1 MMTNNEQITAHR
13 ILAKH
18 GIDHK
23 LQGHRLPLCSNDF
36 AIEIGV
42 FRFTDFEEI
51 RSYIEFKGQK
61 HLDAADGLAERRRV
75 ANADKP

>member
-1 MMTNNEQITAHR
+1 MTNNEQAAAHR
-13 ILAKH
+13 ILH
-18 GIDHK
+18 EYGIDHK
-23 LQGHRLPLCSNDF
+23 LQGHRLPPTSKDF

-61 HLDAADGLAERRRV
+61 HLDAADGLAEWRRV

>member
-1 MMTNNEQITAHR
+1 VTNNEQAAAHR
-13 ILAKH
+13 ILQKN
-18 GIDHK
+18 GIEHK
-23 LQGHRLPLCSNDF
+23 LQGHRLPLTSNEF

-51 RSYIEFKGQK
+51 RSYVEFKGQK
-61 HLDAADGLAERRRV
+61 HLDAADELAEWRRV

>member
-1 MMTNNEQITAHR
+1 VTNNEQAAAHR
-13 ILAKH
+13 ILRKH
-18 GIDHK
+18 GIDHT
-23 LQGHRLPLCSNDF
+23 LQGHRLPPTSKDF

-61 HLDAADGLAERRRV
+61 HLDAADGLAEWRRV
-75 ANADKP
+75 ANAHKP